1 MDGPG
6 LGHRAEP
13 TDRADRAGEV
23 HAEGHGQVMSV
34 PAKGRP
40 AAANGDG
47 EARRGTGFRAVAQ
60 SVGAA
65 MIGVQ
70 SRRNRERDFTTGK
83 PLHFVIGGL
92 VGTAIFLLVVWLLVQ
107 YVLATS

>member
-1 MDGPG
+1 MTEDP
-6 LGHRAEP
+6 RENEE
-13 TDRADRAGEV
+13 R
-23 HAEGHGQVMSV
+23 S
-34 PAKGRP
+34 
-40 AAANGDG
+40 
-47 EARRGTGFRAVAQ
+47 GTGFWSVAQ

-70 SRRNRERDFTTGK
+70 SRRNRERDFTRGK

-92 VGTAIFLLVVWLLVQ
+92 VGTALFLGVVWLLVQ

>member
-1 MDGPG
+1 MSEPPG
-6 LGHRAEP
+6 EDVPERRHPEAPAE
-13 TDRADRAGEV
+13 RKRG
-23 HAEGHGQVMSV
+23 
-34 PAKGRP
+34 
-40 AAANGDG
+40 
-47 EARRGTGFRAVAQ
+47 GTGFWSVAQ

-70 SRRNRERDFTTGK
+70 SRRNRERDFTEGK

-92 VGTAIFLLVVWLLVQ
+92 VGTALFLLLVWLLVQ